1 MNYTFLRNLCIRQM
15 FADLDYDDYFNFYD
29 FTASVEDNETGG
41 ENAEE
46 IREGSSEELI
56 ENLPRSIYCD
66 LGSILRLKGNFVFST
81 FVHVQIQ

>member
-1 MNYTFLRNLCIRQM
+1 M

-29 FTASVEDNETGG
+29 FTASVEDDETGG

-66 LGSILRLKGNFVFST
+66 LGSILRLKGNFVLPT
-81 FVHVQIQ
+81 FVHVQIQMTCVLVVQ